1 MLLANKIL
9 ERVFRGIY
17 SIQQHIFYT
26 TFVCGQKN
34 RPGQKKRCDVLDE
47 TLGLYEICL
56 QVTQQRK
63 MVCVCVTKLCVKD
76 GVCESGVCV
85 CVCVTSEQM

>member
-17 SIQQHIFYT
+17 SIT

-34 RPGQKKRCDVLDE
+34 RPGQKK
-47 TLGLYEICL
+47 GA
-56 QVTQQRK
+56 
-63 MVCVCVTKLCVKD
+63 MF
-76 GVCESGVCV
+76 
-85 CVCVTSEQM
+85 